1 MMTRCSMCGD
11 EIEPR
16 PEEWSLHSDV
26 SVCAAILSD
35 KLSTAEAEVERL
47 TAENTRRQ
55 ALLDAAVTEK
65 HRLIDENAEW
75 QEAVTELE
83 DDNAE
88 LRARVAE
95 ADLAEMGENI
105 LIALDIDPTGIPG
118 DMVEMTIKMVI
129 DALHTRVAELE
140 AAAWRPVTE
149 PPRRLTTGLQA
160 IIEVDYHPEYRG
172 AWWAVTDGRWI
183 SRPISWRPA
192 PPQE

>member
-140 AAAWRPVTE
+140 AAQTWRPVTDDE
-149 PPRRLTTGLQA
+149 PG
-160 IIEVDYHPEYRG
+160 EYRPVLIRIKAQLIYG
-172 AWWAVTDGRWI
+172 VWSGLDVSYLLRPGVTVEWQ
-183 SRPISWRPA
+183 PA
-192 PPQE
+192 PPTE